1 MFPIPQD
8 MLPAPFPSNEA
19 DLANSP
25 RKPEDPSAFPQG
37 CWGPCK
43 ESTYLT
49 LKASNPSITRIKVS
63 EMFDLGQTASAPAQ
77 TPYTSD
83 LDLSNPQWAVSAG
96 TLKELLGMYAK
107 PRLIDARPPAEDT
120 GRSIPEAFPMQ
131 LPLAT
136 ETLQAVLPDRN
147 GMVVVFGND
156 EKTMAVADVAA
167 ELRRRGYTNV
177 LEFKEGLKG
186 WIEKGGNTIVTRMEE
201 APEPV
206 PPAPGK

>member
-1 MFPIPQD
+1 MSPIQQE
-8 MLPAPFPSNEA
+8 MIPAPFPSNEA

-63 EMFDLGQTASAPAQ
+63 EMFDLGQSASSSTQ
-77 TPYTSD
+77 TPYRPD

-120 GRSIPEAFPMQ
+120 GRSIPEAFPLQ
-131 LPLAT
+131 LPIPA
-136 ETLQAVLPDRN
+136 ETLQAVLPDKN

-156 EKTMAVADVAA
+156 EKTMAVAEVAA
-167 ELRRRGYTNV
+167 ELRRLGYTNV
-177 LEFKEGLKG
+177 LVFKEGLKG
-186 WIEKGGNTIVTRMEE
+186 WMEKGGETIVTRVEE
-201 APEPV
+201 TPDPV
-206 PPAPGK
+206 PPASGN

>member
-1 MFPIPQD
+1 
-8 MLPAPFPSNEA
+8 
-19 DLANSP
+19 
-25 RKPEDPSAFPQG
+25 
-37 CWGPCK
+37 
-43 ESTYLT
+43 
-49 LKASNPSITRIKVS
+49 
-63 EMFDLGQTASAPAQ
+63 
-77 TPYTSD
+77 
-83 LDLSNPQWAVSAG
+83 
-96 TLKELLGMYAK
+96 
-107 PRLIDARPPAEDT
+107 
-120 GRSIPEAFPMQ
+120 MQ